1 MKRADKERT
10 RPLISHRAHSATSRT
25 KKGGRPLGETCGTL
39 CPLRPHHPGEHR
51 LQNSPQLVQVHSSLL
66 WGTQRRLPS
75 APSRLRFLAALLNDL
90 WLAAHHSKHAV

>member
-10 RPLISHRAHSATSRT
+10 RPLTSHRAHSATSRT
-25 KKGGRPLGETCGTL
+25 KKGGRPLGETCST
-39 CPLRPHHPGEHR
+39 LRPHHPGEHR